1 MGRWSRFITK
11 WVMYAFLAALIAWSG
26 FRIFALP
33 YPRPEFGRTFFITVA
48 GRGRAI
54 SGYVKPWIGETYLWL
69 WHAILVMLA
78 VLVVTLIVNAT
89 IRKME
94 GSTFFVH
101 KPPKEP

>member
-26 FRIFALP
+26 FGIFALP

-69 WHAILVMLA
+69 WHA
-78 VLVVTLIVNAT
+78 NAT